1 MSLKTLLAAG
11 AIAALTATPV
21 LAQEKS
27 PEDLARDGLGKLL
40 SALELFI
47 GTIPQYET
55 PEILPNGDIIIR
67 RINPE
72 ERKQDEAERE
82 KQEKRKDSI

>member
-1 MSLKTLLAAG
+1 MSLKALLAAA
-11 AIAALTATPV
+11 AIAALAATPAA
-21 LAQEKS
+21 AQEKS
-27 PEDLARDGLGKLL
+27 PEELARDGLGKLL

-47 GTIPQYET
+47 DTIPQYET

-67 RINPE
+67 RIDPQR
-72 ERKQDEAERE
+72 RKQDEAERE